1 MNIRSKICILACV
14 VLCLAPGVGKARKP
28 DTTDTSL
35 GDLARQLRAE
45 KSKESKPAKVFTNDN
60 LPRRRGEEGNLSVA
74 SGISENP
81 AEKKPEK
88 PAGEAGPETK
98 GKGEAN
104 PTAEAGAGHGE
115 KYYRARLSDLQGKN
129 DLHKRELDVLQQKI
143 NLNQTQYYTDPN
155 KSLQQQYTRNDINQL
170 NQDIDAK
177 KQQIAEDEKA
187 IEDLHD
193 QLRRE
198 GGDPGWLR

>member
-1 MNIRSKICILACV
+1 MNICLKFCILAFV
-14 VLCLAPGVGKARKP
+14 VFCLAPGVGKAQKP

-45 KSKESKPAKVFTNDN
+45 KSKETKPAKVFTNDN
-60 LPRRRGEEGNLSVA
+60 LPVA
-74 SGISENP
+74 SGITENP
-81 AEKKPEK
+81 SEKNPEK
-88 PAGEAGPETK
+88 PAGEAGLETK

-104 PTAEAGAGHGE
+104 PTAEAEEAHNA
-115 KYYRARLSDLQGKN
+115 KYYRTRLSELQGKL
-129 DLHKRELDVLQQKI
+129 DLHKRELDVLQQKV
-143 NLNQTQYYTDPN
+143 NLNQTQYYNDPN
-155 KSLQQQYTRNDINQL
+155 KSLQQQYTRSDINQL

-177 KQQIAEDEKA
+177 KQQIADDEKA